1 MSERTT
7 HDAAHRTGASVGRGC
22 GGGAPARISPRMIRA
37 HPFGYPKHL
46 DRRRVAQ
53 AGCPKR
59 RKAVRRLHPPLAQPA
74 TALCRVPGYGALA
87 QLWRR
92 VRATLPGVVCF
103 EAMRPAFYRCVA
115 AHAPARRRRSTR
127 TAASRR

>member
-1 MSERTT
+1 MRR
-7 HDAAHRTGASVGRGC
+7 AGRGE
-22 GGGAPARISPRMIRA
+22 GGAR
-37 HPFGYPKHL
+37 
-46 DRRRVAQ
+46 
-53 AGCPKR
+53 
-59 RKAVRRLHPPLAQPA
+59 VRRLHPPLAQPA
-74 TALCRVPGYGALA
+74 TALCRVPGYGALV

>member
-1 MSERTT
+1 MG
-7 HDAAHRTGASVGRGC
+7 HGC
-22 GGGAPARISPRMIRA
+22 GGGAPAGISPRMIRA
-37 HPFGYPKHL
+37 HPFGYPKPL

-74 TALCRVPGYGALA
+74 TALCRVPGYGALV